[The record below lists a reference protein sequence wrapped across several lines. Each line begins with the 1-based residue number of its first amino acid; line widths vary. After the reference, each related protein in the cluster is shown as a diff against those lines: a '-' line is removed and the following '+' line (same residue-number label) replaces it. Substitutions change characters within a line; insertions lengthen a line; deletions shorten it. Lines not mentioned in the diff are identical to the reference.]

1 MKRLLALFLAVLL
14 AASLPPAAEAF
25 EDGYFSSFS
34 EANPAP
40 SSREMPRIRLVCRA
54 DYVVVPVR
62 LVSGAKTLRARTA
75 ELAAA
80 VQDIRTRAGDRF
92 ELLDATGAPLGTLNY
107 DASGKSG
114 EMTACFLNLAVPL
127 CGAKNAT
134 DAECDLADFAAALKP
149 VGKTDL
155 WVNPSTLL
163 LKSPES
169 RRGELLKAVS
179 DDVETLRQIFGREAA
194 IRFNGLDKPVSVR
207 RCGSDSVMLW
217 IDSSYSVVFL
227 PDASRTGA
235 GAD

>member
-1 MKRLLALFLAVLL
+1 MKRLPALFLAVFL
-14 AASLPPAAEAF
+14 AAALPSAADAF

-34 EANPAP
+34 ESKMTP
-40 SSREMPRIRLVCRA
+40 SSRETPRIRLVCRA

-62 LVSGAKTLRARTA
+62 LASGAKTLRARTA

-92 ELLDATGAPLGTLNY
+92 ELLDATGAPLGTLNC

-114 EMTACFLNLAVPL
+114 EMTTCFLNLAVPL
-127 CGAKNAT
+127 SGAKDAT

-155 WVNPSTLL
+155 WVYPSTLL

-179 DDVETLRQIFGREAA
+179 DDVETLRQIFGRDAA
-194 IRFNGLDKPVSVR
+194 IRFNGLDEPVSVR

-227 PDASRTGA
+227 PDAGRTGA